1 MRYHSPVILLLLA
14 LGAPVARSAEIA
26 LGTPGTNGWSPLHF
40 PKIKQHT
47 RYVVIDTGP
56 ERFLQAESNCSAS
69 AMYVPADHVDLSETP
84 RLFWRWRVDRGLTIA
99 DERAKAG
106 DDFAARV
113 YVMFKF
119 DPEHAS
125 FWQRARHA
133 VATTIY
139 GEEIPGEAINY
150 VWTSNEPAGTRWD
163 NPFASTSKT
172 VSRGPGPLARWR
184 TEEVDVR
191 SDYVYLFG
199 HEPPPILAVGVM
211 TDSDNSC
218 QEATA
223 RYGELGFAGP

>member
-1 MRYHSPVILLLLA
+1 VRCPFPVILFLLLVSVPA
-14 LGAPVARSAEIA
+14 AWPAEII
-26 LGTPGTNGWSPLHF
+26 LGIPGTNGWRPLQF

-47 RYVVIDTGP
+47 HYAVIDAGQ
-56 ERFLQAESNCSAS
+56 EAFLQAESECSAS
-69 AMYVPADHVDLSETP
+69 AMYLPAEHIDLGTTP
-84 RLFWRWRVDRGLTIA
+84 RLLWRWRVDQGLDIA

-113 YVMFKF
+113 YVMFQF

-125 FWQRARHA
+125 LWQRARHA
-133 VATTIY
+133 VATT
-139 GEEIPGEAINY
+139 
-150 VWTSNEPAGTRWD
+150 SEPAGTRWD

-172 VSRGPGPLARWR
+172 VSRGPGPLAQWR
-184 TEEVDVR
+184 SEEADVR
-191 SDYVYLFG
+191 SDYVSLFG

-218 QEATA
+218 QEAAA